1 VSAAYRPAHTEQERD
16 VAQQLAVVTGAS
28 SGIGA
33 ATALL
38 LGAQGWRVVLV
49 ARGRPAL
56 EQVAARIAAVG
67 PEPAVEPLDGADA
80 DAVLAMAARVLAT
93 HGVPGALVNA
103 AGAGEWRW
111 LEDTPPDDMERMLD
125 APFRAAYHHTYAF
138 LRPMLDQ
145 RAGVIVHV
153 GSPAAYVP
161 WPSSAAYTCARWA
174 LRGLHEA
181 LRQDL
186 HGTGVHSCHAVFA
199 TVASAY
205 WDHNPGTY
213 ALRPGLGRLLRTLP
227 PNEAAE
233 AIVRV
238 IHRPRDEVVLPGL
251 LRAAMAAHH
260 VAPGPLRG
268 LTRVTGR
275 RR

>member
-1 VSAAYRPAHTEQERD
+1 MVQR
-16 VAQQLAVVTGAS
+16 LAVVTGAS

-33 ATALL
+33 ATAEL

-67 PEPAVEPLDGADA
+67 PAPAVEPLDGGDA
-80 DAVLAMAARVLAT
+80 DAVLAMAARVLDRY
-93 HGVPGALVNA
+93 GVPGALVNS

-111 LEDTPPDDMERMLD
+111 LEDTPPDDMERMLA
-125 APFRAAYHHTYAF
+125 APFRSAYHHTYAF
-138 LRPMLDQ
+138 LRPMLEQ

-153 GSPAAYVP
+153 GSPAAYLP
-161 WPSSAAYTCARWA
+161 WPSTAAYTCSRWA

-186 HGTGVHSCHAVFA
+186 HGTGVRSCHAVFS
-199 TVASAY
+199 TVSSAY
-205 WDHNPGTY
+205 WDHNPG
-213 ALRPGLGRLLRTLP
+213 AEAIRPGLGRLLRTLP
-227 PNEAAE
+227 STEAAE
-233 AIVRV
+233 AIVRA
-238 IHRPRDEVVLPGL
+238 IHRPRDEVVLPGV
-251 LRAAMAAHH
+251 LRAAMLAHH
-260 VAPGPLRG
+260 VVPGPLRW

>member
-1 VSAAYRPAHTEQERD
+1 M
-16 VAQQLAVVTGAS
+16 AQRLAVVTGAS

-33 ATALL
+33 ATAQL

-56 EQVAARIAAVG
+56 EDVAARMAAVG
-67 PEPAVEPLDGADA
+67 PQEPVVEPLDGGDA
-80 DAVLAMAARVLAT
+80 DAVLAMAARVLDRY
-93 HGVPGALVNA
+93 GVPGTLVNA

-111 LEDTPPDDMERMLD
+111 LEDTPPDDLEWMLA
-125 APFRAAYHHTYAF
+125 APFRSAYHHTYAF
-138 LRPMLDQ
+138 LRPMLAQ
-145 RAGVIVHV
+145 RAGVIVHI

-161 WPSSAAYTCARWA
+161 WPSSAAYTCSRWA

-199 TVASAY
+199 TVSSGY

-227 PNEAAE
+227 PTEVAE
-233 AIVRV
+233 AVVRV

-251 LRAAMAAHH
+251 LRAGMLSHH
-260 VAPGPLRG
+260 VVPGPLRW
-268 LTRVTGR
+268 LTRATGR